1 MADETLKN
9 VDDVRYER
17 EQLEFRVDAFLRT
30 RGWKHSSSN
39 PAHIWLW
46 EKTLADGQGH
56 RASIR
61 ADDLRRGGVSH
72 GRVAEV
78 EG

>member
-1 MADETLKN
+1 MADEILKN

-39 PAHIWLW
+39 PASIWLW
-46 EKTLADGQGH
+46 EKALADG
-56 RASIR
+56 
-61 ADDLRRGGVSH
+61 
-72 GRVAEV
+72 RVVLVDKDAALQFEQMTFTE

>member
-17 EQLEFRVDAFLRT
+17 GQLEFRVDAFLRT

-46 EKTLADGQGH
+46 EKAMADG
-56 RASIR
+56 
-61 ADDLRRGGVSH
+61 
-72 GRVAEV
+72 RVVLVDKDTALLFEQMTFNG